1 MAGHGIRMMTIV
13 FGGMIKMIIG
23 CLVRPLVKEVPM
35 DMLICIMMEDAFQKY
50 QTKNGNY
57 GMVLIILI
65 GSMVLIG
72 LMLETKSK
80 SDVAINQKVN
90 RH

>member
-1 MAGHGIRMMTIV
+1 MEGHGIRMMAEV

-23 CLVRPLVKEVPM
+23 HLVRLLIKEVFM
-35 DMLICIMMEDAFQKY
+35 DLLIWRMMEDVSQKY
-50 QTKNGNY
+50 LIKNGKSH
-57 GMVLIILI
+57 LASL
-65 GSMVLIG
+65 
-72 LMLETKSK
+72 LMLEAKSK